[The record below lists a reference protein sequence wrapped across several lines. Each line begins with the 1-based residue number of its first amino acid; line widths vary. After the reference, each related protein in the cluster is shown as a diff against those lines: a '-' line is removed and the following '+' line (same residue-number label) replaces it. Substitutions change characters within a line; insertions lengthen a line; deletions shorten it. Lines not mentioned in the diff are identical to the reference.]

1 MALKKKYI
9 IVNKNVISASKP
21 SVVVFKNV
29 FKRFFLENI
38 IKILSNSIIKSYI
51 YKNNISIY
59 VKKNSLLKIL
69 FFFKN
74 NSLCAFNGL
83 TDITCIDFPEKFLR
97 FTLVY
102 NLLSFKYKTRL
113 RINLEIAELDSVSSI
128 SSLYNGANWLE
139 REIWDM
145 FGVFFSNHLDLRRI
159 LTDYGFEGFPLRKD
173 FPLMGFIEIRY
184 DDETKRIIYEPVELT
199 QEYRIFNFQNSW
211 ELFSKV
217 NIKSLQ
223 KNNINF

>member
-1 MALKKKYI
+1 MIVKNKYI
-9 IVNKNVISASKP
+9 MITKKFISASKP
-21 SVVVFKNV
+21 LLVVLMKNGV
-29 FKRFFLENI
+29 KRFFLENS
-38 IKILSNSIIKSYI
+38 IKILSGFIIKSYI
-51 YKNNISIY
+51 YKNNITIY
-59 VKKNSLLKIL
+59 IKKNILLKIL

-74 NSLCAFNGL
+74 NSLCVFNGL

-97 FTLVY
+97 FKLVY
-102 NLLSFKYKTRL
+102 NFLSFKYKTRL
-113 RINLEIAELDSVSSI
+113 RINLEISELDTVSSI

-184 DDETKRIIYEPVELT
+184 DDEIKRIIYEPVELT
-199 QEYRIFNFQNSW
+199 QEFRFFNFQNAW
-211 ELFSKV
+211 KFFSK
-217 NIKSLQ
+217 KQ
-223 KNNINF
+223 INLTW